1 MRRAI
6 VHIGMPR
13 TGSTSFQGMLCNL
26 RSRLEGVG
34 VLYPELSLPGQFG
47 DNPVN
52 HKALAEALHSRSAAE
67 RRAGAACL
75 ETALA
80 TTEADTV
87 ILSYEDF
94 ALQRPGRPV
103 PERLREILAAHGFA
117 MEVAI
122 VVKPV
127 AEYLDSIY
135 GLRIQLLRE
144 TRSFGAFARDFG
156 RTSESDYE
164 ARIAPWLASAARVVA
179 VPLRDARSD
188 LPLLRRLVRD
198 TGLGKRL
205 TPIVKA
211 HDLRM
216 TVNRSPGP
224 IAAEASR
231 RLCAMRVQAQFKRH
245 PRAIG
250 HALDEAAWSRGLD
263 AEPFRGDAPE
273 TVAAIEARLARAQE
287 RFARRFWDTSW
298 DQVVKPR
305 PARPPNELAG
315 KPIPDETEQQI
326 EALVGEIVTRFGFR
340 RRSALLTGPVN
351 LLESA
356 AKRLVRPLNHRR
368 WRV

>member
-13 TGSTSFQGMLCNL
+13 TGSTSFQGMLSNL
-26 RSRLEGVG
+26 RPRLAGAG
-34 VLYPELSLPGQFG
+34 MLYPALSLPGLFG

-67 RRAGAACL
+67 RRAGIACL
-75 ETALA
+75 DAALA
-80 TTEADTV
+80 GTEAEIV

-103 PERLREILAAHGFA
+103 PEMLRTVLAAHGFA

-144 TRSFGAFARDFG
+144 TRPFGAFARDFG
-156 RTSESDYE
+156 RTSECDYE
-164 ARIAPWLASAARVVA
+164 ARIEPWLASAARVVA
-179 VPLRDARSD
+179 VPFRDVRSE
-188 LPLLRRLVRD
+188 LPLLRRMLRD
-198 TGLGKRL
+198 MDLGRRM
-205 TPIVKA
+205 TPILRA
-211 HDLRM
+211 HDLRIA
-216 TVNRSPGP
+216 VNRSPGP
-224 IAAEASR
+224 IVAEASR
-231 RLCAMRVQAQFKRH
+231 RLCAMRVQAQFREH

-250 HALDEAAWSRGLD
+250 HALDDAAWSRGLD
-263 AEPFRGDAPE
+263 AESFHGNAPSV
-273 TVAAIEARLARAQE
+273 VAAVEARLAPAQE
-287 RFARRFWDTSW
+287 RFAQRFWGASW
-298 DQVVKPR
+298 DRVVARR

-315 KPIPDETEQQI
+315 RPIPEETERQI
-326 EALVGEIVTRFGFR
+326 ERLLDEIMTRFRFR
-340 RRSALLTGPVN
+340 RRSALATVPAN
-351 LLESA
+351 LAEAA
-356 AKRLVRPLNHRR
+356 AKRLARPFNDRR